1 MLFIKEEDYQE
12 IKEKLNK
19 ENDYFTKEEMK
30 NFPDFFPTQLWI
42 TKNNYI
48 GLMYEMLIFLG
59 LKDIEKN

>member
-19 ENDYFTKEEMK
+19 ENDYFTKEEIK
-30 NFPDFFPTQLWI
+30 KFPDFFPTQLWI

-48 GLMYEMLIFLG
+48 GLMFEMLIFLE